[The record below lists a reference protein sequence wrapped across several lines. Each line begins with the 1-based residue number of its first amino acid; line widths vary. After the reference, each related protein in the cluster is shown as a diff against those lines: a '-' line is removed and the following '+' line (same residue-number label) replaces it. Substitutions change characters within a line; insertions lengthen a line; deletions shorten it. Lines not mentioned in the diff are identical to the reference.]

1 MKLSPFCIPRPPE
14 ITTRAA
20 VSSGRSLRD
29 SSAETK
35 RELSGTSTAGAGSIG
50 ALPPSAGTGSKLA
63 ARTVM
68 TFFASGLATVASAL
82 PA

>member
-1 MKLSPFCIPRPPE
+1 M
-14 ITTRAA
+14 TTRAA

-35 RELSGTSTAGAGSIG
+35 RDRLGSSTAGASTMV
-50 ALPPSAGTGSKLA
+50 ALPPSAGAGSKLA

-68 TFFASGLATVASAL
+68 TFFASLLRTVASAL